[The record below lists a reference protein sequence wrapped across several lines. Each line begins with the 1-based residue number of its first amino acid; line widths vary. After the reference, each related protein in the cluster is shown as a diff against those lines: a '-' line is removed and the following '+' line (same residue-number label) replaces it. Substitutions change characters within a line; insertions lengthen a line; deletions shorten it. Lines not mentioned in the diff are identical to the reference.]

1 MHAIVRLRTTRFYP
15 CLSANYQ
22 FFYFSP
28 RHWTTAET
36 LLCLL
41 IFTRTDPRFFFF
53 FFTTNY
59 FPSETRGRV
68 ASIFASTSVENKFKN
83 IPFLF
88 SAEKKRCLFE
98 NLREMLG

>member
-41 IFTRTDPRFFFF
+41 IFTRTDSRFFFF
-53 FFTTNY
+53 FFYNELLS
-59 FPSETRGRV
+59 FRNSWSRGFHFRLD
-68 ASIFASTSVENKFKN
+68 E
-83 IPFLF
+83 
-88 SAEKKRCLFE
+88 C
-98 NLREMLG
+98 REQV

>member
-36 LLCLL
+36 LLCPL
-41 IFTRTDPRFFFF
+41 IFTDPRFFFF
-53 FFTTNY
+53 FFLQRIT
-59 FPSETRGRV
+59 FLPKLVVVWLPFSP
-68 ASIFASTSVENKFKN
+68 TSVENKFKN